1 MKKCIYCQCEL
12 TQLRSPH
19 TNYYFC
25 VPCFQEHL
33 IAVLYSYDSWGD
45 RYTSIYLDYYSSNE
59 HIRVGIQP
67 YLDNYHV
74 VCYPNKFLSDKDKL
88 LINIEGGAMHVM
100 MHPHANLTGIVTLKF
115 PIHTILTPT
124 NIQDKI
130 STYLLFS

>member
-1 MKKCIYCQCEL
+1 MKECIYCQAEL
-12 TQLRSPH
+12 TQLRSPL

-25 VPCFQEHL
+25 VPCFQKHL
-33 IAVLYSYDSWGD
+33 VAVLYSYDSWGD
-45 RYTSIYLDYYSSNE
+45 RYTSVYLDYYSNNG

-74 VCYPNKFLSDKDKL
+74 VCYPNQFLKDDDKL

-100 MHPHANLTGIVTLKF
+100 MHPHASLNGKVTLKF
-115 PIHTILTPT
+115 PIHTILTPA